1 MQTLVVGRD
10 VCEILKSH
18 PAPTLRATRILITN
32 WWPDSI
38 YLGHH
43 HAYSLHVTGKLD
55 TALAASNRTVGGVSS
70 HDDEEPSAREEQA
83 WRLSAPLERQLGAFC
98 PLLMERNVVELML
111 NADGR
116 LCVDRLGRP
125 MDPIGS
131 MKASNVESFIAT
143 VASTLR
149 GTVTRENSNP

>member
-1 MQTLVVGRD
+1 
-10 VCEILKSH
+10 
-18 PAPTLRATRILITN
+18 
-32 WWPDSI
+32 
-38 YLGHH
+38 
-43 HAYSLHVTGKLD
+43 
-55 TALAASNRTVGGVSS
+55 
-70 HDDEEPSAREEQA
+70 
-83 WRLSAPLERQLGAFC
+83 
-98 PLLMERNVVELML
+98 MERNVVELML